1 MIQALTIPFS
11 AWVVQK
17 VSEQIYC
24 FYYRSTMISTPVS
37 FEFSLHHDHSFIIS
51 EKYFIQ
57 LYRIENC
64 TIWVKLFSLMTSIH
78 IFFFKVNWNFYCYV
92 FLAISKNELNGMSK
106 YVISRLHDLK
116 RRTLQRLKSGICKD
130 RNWNPADLVFGF
142 WNPVLQNP
150 ESKTL

>member
-1 MIQALTIPFS
+1 MHGWCKKCLNKFIAFITEVLWSQPQLVLNLAYIMIILSSYLKSI
-11 AWVVQK
+11 
-17 VSEQIYC
+17 
-24 FYYRSTMISTPVS
+24 
-37 FEFSLHHDHSFIIS
+37 
-51 EKYFIQ
+51 
-57 LYRIENC
+57 
-64 TIWVKLFSLMTSIH
+64 LFSFTGLKTVLFELSCFLWWHQFIF
-78 IFFFKVNWNFYCYV
+78 FFFKVNWNFYCYV